1 MKAHSSVRE
10 FQPCKNPEC
19 IKTIEINGWG
29 FGKKMKKRRSGY
41 CRDCQLKKHALEQQ
55 VKRLQ
60 SKSIPEI
67 MITKRK
73 LMREKVAITARI
85 KRIENVTIKKFEER
99 IKEKQRLLERMKVER
114 NVMKWVKMN
123 V

>member
-1 MKAHSSVRE
+1 
-10 FQPCKNPEC
+10 
-19 IKTIEINGWG
+19 
-29 FGKKMKKRRSGY
+29 
-41 CRDCQLKKHALEQQ
+41 
-55 VKRLQ
+55 
-60 SKSIPEI
+60 